1 HLNSNL
7 ISIMYK
13 HGALTGKI
21 IKGYYED
28 YNELG
33 TGFLESV
40 YENAFKYVLKQ
51 HNLNVTQQKPI
62 KGYFREK
69 IVGNFTADLMVEYK
83 VIFELKA
90 VNKLVNRHKAQTS
103 IYLKATDIDVAL
115 LMNFGSKPDF
125 KRFIFDTKR
134 IIRQ

>member
-1 HLNSNL
+1 
-7 ISIMYK
+7 MYK

-21 IKGYYED
+21 IKGYYEV

-62 KGYFREK
+62 KVYFREK
-69 IVGNFTADLMVEYK
+69 IVGNFTADLMVEDK
-83 VIFELKA
+83 VIIELKA
-90 VNKLVNRHKAQTS
+90 VNKLVNRHKAQT
-103 IYLKATDIDVAL
+103 INYLKATDIDVAL

-125 KRFIFDTKR
+125 KRFIFDKKR